1 MVALDEALT
10 LANGTVPHQWGG
22 VVEHDKIDLFGT
34 QSTTCIT
41 GKAQLKIEATAR
53 VEVGVVPDRNIY
65 VRQRARIPTRLRSD
79 QHCRNHA
86 LAVERMAELL

>member
-1 MVALDEALT
+1 MVALNEALT
-10 LANGTVPHQWGG
+10 IANGAVPHQRRS
-22 VVEHDKIDLFGT
+22 VVKHDEIDLVGT

-65 VRQRARIPTRLRSD
+65 VRQRARIPTRLRPD
-79 QHCRNHA
+79 QRCRNHA
-86 LAVERMAELL
+86 LAVERMAEPL